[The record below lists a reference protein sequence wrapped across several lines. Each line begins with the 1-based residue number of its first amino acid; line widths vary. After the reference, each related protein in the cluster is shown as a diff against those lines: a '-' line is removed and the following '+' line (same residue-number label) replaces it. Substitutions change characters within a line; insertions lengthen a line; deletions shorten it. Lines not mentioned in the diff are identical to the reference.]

1 MRGGLV
7 RRIMAASRR
16 PTGVTAL
23 TRRELLAR
31 LAQRN
36 DRRIVLLVLDGIGDL
51 RTADQPR
58 TALEEARTP
67 NLDRLA
73 ARSALGRLTPAGT
86 GVTPG
91 SGPGH
96 LALFGYEP
104 TSPDADIGRGVLEAL
119 GLGLDFPPDVV
130 VARGN
135 FATVDR
141 DGLLLDRRAG
151 RIPTAEGE
159 RICALLARRLDAAG
173 GVLGDGVHVE
183 VHPGEAYRFVLLFR
197 AVEGT
202 PPLDPGLLDTDP
214 QRLGVPPLALVA
226 SRAVSASAQEERFG
240 APQPAPEA
248 ARADSRAGS
257 QSGTSGTGSTRP
269 ALKAATVSGAVGAGE
284 APAIH
289 PALQRN
295 ADRIRDRIHRELA
308 VRAADHEGE
317 AARETVRRLA
327 PAVEA
332 LQRELRAEERANTFL
347 LRGFSSLP
355 ALPGV
360 GELYGLR
367 AAALAGYPLYRGV
380 AKVCG
385 MDVVDCGKPFEQV
398 LDRLE
403 ERWRDFDYFFLHVK
417 GTDMAGEDGDL
428 AAKVAVI
435 EEVDRLLPRLL
446 ALQPDVL
453 AITGDHSTP
462 APMKAHSWHPAP
474 LLLWSAT
481 CFADDCSRFTEV
493 EAIRGAV
500 GTIPSSEL
508 MGLLLANAG
517 KLAKFGA

>member
-1 MRGGLV
+1 MTR
-7 RRIMAASRR
+7 MA
-16 PTGVTAL
+16 
-23 TRRELLAR
+23 LLAR

-36 DRRIVLLVLDGIGDL
+36 DRRIVLLVLDGVGDL

-67 NLDRLA
+67 NLDGLA
-73 ARSALGRLTPAGT
+73 ARSALGRLVPAGT

-104 TSPDADIGRGVLEAL
+104 SSPDADIGRGVLEAL
-119 GLGLDFPPDVV
+119 GLGLDFPPDAV

-151 RIPTAEGE
+151 RIPSAEGE
-159 RICALLARRLDAAG
+159 RICAFLARRIEADG
-173 GVLGDGVHVE
+173 GVLGDGVRVE

-214 QRLGVPPLALVA
+214 QRLGVPPLALM
-226 SRAVSASAQEERFG
+226 
-240 APQPAPEA
+240 A
-248 ARADSRAGS
+248 ATGS
-257 QSGTSGTGSTRP
+257 SGDGTG
-269 ALKAATVSGAVGAGE
+269 
-284 APAIH
+284 
-289 PALQRN
+289 
-295 ADRIRDRIHRELA
+295 DRDA
-308 VRAADHEGE
+308 E
-317 AARETVRRLA
+317 AARETARRIA

-360 GELYGLR
+360 GELYRLR

-398 LDRLE
+398 LDQLQ
-403 ERWRDFDYFFLHVK
+403 ERWSDFDYFFLHVK

-435 EEVDRLLPRLL
+435 EEVDALLPRLL
-446 ALQPDVL
+446 ELEPDVL

-462 APMKAHSWHPAP
+462 APMKAHSWHPVP
-474 LLLWSAT
+474 LLVSSEL
-481 CFADDCSRFTEV
+481 CFVDDCERFTEV